1 MFPYE
6 LTSFRRISPPA
17 AMLLLLPILG
27 AQLSEP
33 ASPEDEARSLLT
45 RIAQTYTDLDRF
57 YFEAVETTETLSEG
71 FERETETRYV
81 TALDADGR
89 ARFAMFSRAD
99 EGVSVFDGSTTWT
112 YSPRLKQYTRRSAD
126 PFAVARDESG
136 PIKFDPRQ
144 SALRYKQRYA
154 AAATRLREA
163 RVVPDDDRPRGTH
176 VTIEAVYDTPPGVP
190 HGRLWRKFWI
200 DRNVGIVLRETSLA
214 SMQKADMK
222 HPVKVQQTISFS
234 TALVGAAVPVATFVF
249 KPPSGAELV
258 EEFGATSNLVSR
270 LENQPAPD
278 FALRDFAGDTYRLE
292 DLAGKVVLLD
302 FWATWCKPCR
312 IDLPHVQALAAK
324 FGDQGLVVLGVN
336 AEPESRSKGFFER
349 QGYRFPS
356 LVDRGARVSQRY
368 FVGSLPT
375 LVIIDREG
383 KISSYLV
390 GLHPEERLR
399 AELKKVGIR

>member
-1 MFPYE
+1 MCPYE
-6 LTSFRRISPPA
+6 LTSFRRIGPPA
-17 AMLLLLPILG
+17 AILFLLPILG
-27 AQLSEP
+27 AQSSEP
-33 ASPEDEARSLLT
+33 ASPEDQARDLLA
-45 RIAQTYTDLDRF
+45 RVAQTYTDLNRF
-57 YFEAVETTETLSEG
+57 YFEAVETTETLSKG
-71 FERETETRYV
+71 FERKTETRYV

-89 ARFAMFSRAD
+89 ARFAMFSGTN
-99 EGVSVFDGSTTWT
+99 EGVAVFDGSTTWT

-126 PFAVARDESG
+126 PFAVAREESG
-136 PIKFDPRQ
+136 PEKLDPRK
-144 SALRYKQRYA
+144 SSLRYKQRYA

-163 RVVPDDDRPRGTH
+163 RIVPNDDRAGRTH
-176 VTIEAVYDTPPGVP
+176 ITIEAVYDLPPGVP
-190 HGRLWRKFWI
+190 HGTLWRKFRI
-200 DRNVGIVLRETSLA
+200 DRNVGLVLRETSLA

-222 HPVKVQQTISFS
+222 HPVKVRQTIRFP

-249 KPPSGAELV
+249 EPPSGAELV
-258 EEFGATSNLVSR
+258 GEFGATSNLVAK

-278 FALRDFAGDTYRLE
+278 FALRDFAGDTYRLK
-292 DLAGKVVLLD
+292 DLTGKVVLLD

-312 IDLPHVQALAAK
+312 IDLPHVQALAAE

-356 LVDRGARVSQRY
+356 LVDRGARVSQQY